1 MVVTVA
7 SQNETAIMSFH
18 WHVFSLPP
26 ELIQTLV
33 PRTLAFSQQQP
44 EPEPE
49 QAQAQAQAPTSAL
62 SCAAC
67 LGITFLDVDEQRA
80 HVRSDWHRYNVK
92 TRLAGGK
99 PVDEPAFALLVSGA
113 CVFVMLPNGPS
124 LIFYKSLPRTQ
135 LWTIH
140 CPAPRRHQ
148 RTTRVKTDK
157 TRMTPS
163 LRW

>member
-1 MVVTVA
+1 MIRGNIPTGGASSWAICSARERRMVAVA
-7 SQNETAIMSFH
+7 SQNQTAIMSSH

-33 PRTLAFSQQQP
+33 PRTLALPEQQP

-49 QAQAQAQAPTSAL
+49 PEQAPAPAPAPTSAL

-67 LGITFLDVDEQRA
+67 LGITFRDVDEQRA

-113 CVFVMLPNGPS
+113 CVFCS
-124 LIFYKSLPRTQ
+124 ISY
-135 LWTIH
+135 II
-140 CPAPRRHQ
+140 
-148 RTTRVKTDK
+148 
-157 TRMTPS
+157 
-163 LRW
+163 